1 MIAFAHSR
9 RPLYWLPVALAALLV
24 IVGLGGSGL
33 PLPPSAPP
41 VGGLAANPP
50 PFNDADFKPDVIYQ
64 VVIDRFFDGDPSNN
78 DPPGDTGLY
87 DAGHVNWHA
96 YWGGDLAGL
105 TQKLPYIAGLGVT
118 AIWISPV
125 VDNVHQPLYYN
136 GSPLPN
142 AGYHGYWARDDYQID
157 PHFGAWADFDRFVQ
171 SAHQLGIKVVMDFAP
186 NHSNP
191 TSGGELGDLYQD
203 GKLVASYTND
213 TAGWFHHNGSVFNYD
228 DPYSDEYEN
237 LYDLADLAQEQPQV
251 DAYLKGAVARFLQ
264 HGVDGIRV
272 DAAKHMP
279 GPTGGWLRTLNDVV
293 EAQGPHYMV
302 GEWPSSGIT
311 DPLHNAQL
319 RFANNSGLALLDFTM
334 NTAIQDVFISGD
346 GMQELDVTQ
355 QHIDQDFLWPNDQPL
370 FIDNHDM
377 PRFLNLSLRHDL
389 LHEAL
394 AFTLTAQGIPIIY
407 YGTEQYLYNNTDGGQ
422 DPYNRPMMVD
432 FNTNTPAYQLISR
445 LARLRHTNP
454 ALAYGGLRA
463 LQVSQDVYIYER
475 QFFGNT
481 VVVAI
486 NRNDTDTA
494 SVAGLPA
501 QLPPG
506 RYSDVLGGEF
516 GGSNLLVNSDGSVR
530 SFTLQPSEIAVWQFT
545 AAEPATPQLGSVG
558 PELTHPGDQLIL
570 DGEGFGALQAGGTVK
585 LGSFTAPIEHWSAHA
600 ITVRVP
606 TIPGGLYSTR
616 VCSASNTCSNQIMA
630 RIDSGPQIPVTFTVN
645 AVPETTPADHVYLTG
660 DVYELGNE
668 SADKTV
674 ALGPLFGPDKPTWFI
689 LASVP
694 ACRTLHFHVFILH
707 ADGSSTTESGPEH
720 TFTTPC
726 AGTSFE
732 TVAWQT

>member
-1 MIAFAHSR
+1 MVVYR
-9 RPLYWLPVALAALLV
+9 WRWLLVALTALLV
-24 IVGLGGSGL
+24 IVGLRGSAL
-33 PLPPSAPP
+33 PLPPTEPP
-41 VGGLAANPP
+41 SGGVAANPL

-64 VVIDRFFDGDPSNN
+64 VVVDRFFDGDPGNN
-78 DPPGDTGLY
+78 DPVGDTGMY
-87 DAGHVNWHA
+87 DANHSNWHA

-105 TQKLPYIAGLGVT
+105 TRKLPYIGGMGVT

-136 GSPLPN
+136 GLPQPN

-157 PHFGAWADFDRFVQ
+157 PHFGTWADFDCFVQ
-171 SAHQLGIKVVMDFAP
+171 SAHRLGIKVVMDFAP

-191 TSGGELGDLYQD
+191 TSGGEAGNLYQD

-213 TAGWFHHNGSVFNYD
+213 TAGWFHHNGSIFNYD
-228 DPYSDEYEN
+228 DPYSAEYQN
-237 LYDLADLAQEQPQV
+237 LFDLADLAQEQPQV
-251 DAYLKGAVARFLQ
+251 DAYLKGAITRFLQ

-302 GEWPSSGIT
+302 GEWSSSGIT

-334 NTAIQDVFISGD
+334 NAAIQDVFISRS

-355 QHIDQDFLWPNDQPL
+355 QHINQDFLWPNDQPL

-377 PRFLNLSLRHDL
+377 PRFLNQSLRQDF

-422 DPYNRPMMVD
+422 DPYNRPMMTD

-445 LARLRHTNP
+445 LAHLRQTNP
-454 ALAYGGLRA
+454 ALAYGTLRG
-463 LQVSQDVYIYER
+463 LQVGQDVYIYER
-475 QFFGNT
+475 QFFGNK

-486 NRNDTDTA
+486 NRSDTE
-494 SVAGLPA
+494 SVAVHGLPT
-501 QLPPG
+501 QLPEG
-506 RYSDVLGGEF
+506 RYRDVLGGAF
-516 GGSNLLVNSDGSVR
+516 GGSDLLVNYGGSAR

-545 AAEPATPQLGSVG
+545 TAEPTAPELGSVG
-558 PELTHPGDQLIL
+558 PELTHPGDLLIL
-570 DGEGFGALQAGGTVK
+570 DGEGFGNAQAGGTVK
-585 LGSFTAPIEHWSAHA
+585 LGAFTAPVESWSTHS
-600 ITVRVP
+600 IMVRMP
-606 TIPGGLYSTR
+606 NIPGGLYNAR
-616 VCSASNTCSNQIMA
+616 VCLRAGPCSNQLVA
-630 RIDSGPQIPVTFTVN
+630 RVDSGPQVPVTFTVKSM
-645 AVPETTPADHVYLTG
+645 PETTPADHVYMTG
-660 DVYELGNE
+660 DIYELGNE
-668 SADKTV
+668 SADKRV
-674 ALGPLFGPDKPTWFI
+674 AIGPLLGPNKPTWFI

-694 ACRTLHFHVFILH
+694 ACRVLHFHFFIVH
-707 ADGSSTTESGPEH
+707 ADSSLTTESGPEH
-720 TFTTPC
+720 SNTTPC
-726 AGTSFE
+726 GGTGFE
-732 TVAWQT
+732 TVTWQT